1 MARDD
6 SEAALWLR
14 KAADRVPNAQF
25 WYGRVLVEGRGV
37 DRDLGEGRRWIARA
51 AKAGMVDAQV
61 ALGEM
66 MLTGT
71 GGACDPPGA
80 LALFEKAA
88 ANGHL
93 AAMFATGV
101 VYGGVHGVPA
111 NHGAAQHW
119 FRAAAEHGHPAAQ
132 MMLECHVTANA
143 ADQADP
149 DDVRH
154 RPGEAPAEGPN
165 EAGEDV
171 LGHPRKLQAMR
182 QCRSRV
188 NPRSTH
194 FDAQVEVNR
203 LAHFECGTRA
213 SPSSDFHLA

>member
-1 MARDD
+1 
-6 SEAALWLR
+6 
-14 KAADRVPNAQF
+14 
-25 WYGRVLVEGRGV
+25 V
-37 DRDLGEGRRWIARA
+37 DRDIAEGRRWIARA
-51 AKAGMVDAQV
+51 AEAGMVHAQV

-88 ANGHL
+88 ASGHL
-93 AAMFATGV
+93 AAMFSAGV
-101 VYGGVHGVPA
+101 VYGGAHGVPA

-119 FRAAAEHGHPAAQ
+119 FRTAAEHGHPAAQ
-132 MMLECHVTANA
+132 MMLERHIAANA

-171 LGHPRKLQAMR
+171 AAP
-182 QCRSRV
+182 
-188 NPRSTH
+188 STEVAR
-194 FDAQVEVNR
+194 DAAIPISGKPEIDTV
-203 LAHFECGTRA
+203 
-213 SPSSDFHLA
+213 

>member
-1 MARDD
+1 MAASWSRD
-6 SEAALWLR
+6 EAWTAISQ
-14 KAADRVPNAQF
+14 KGAD
-25 WYGRVLVEGRGV
+25 GS
-37 DRDLGEGRRWIARA
+37 RA
-51 AKAGMVDAQV
+51 AEVGMVDAQV

-93 AAMFATGV
+93 AAMFATSV

-132 MMLECHVTANA
+132 MMLERHVTANA

-154 RPGEAPAEGPN
+154 RPGKAPAEGPN

-171 LGHPRKLQAMR
+171 LRHPRKLQAIR
-182 QCRSRV
+182 QYRSRV

-213 SPSSDFHLA
+213 SPSCDFHLA